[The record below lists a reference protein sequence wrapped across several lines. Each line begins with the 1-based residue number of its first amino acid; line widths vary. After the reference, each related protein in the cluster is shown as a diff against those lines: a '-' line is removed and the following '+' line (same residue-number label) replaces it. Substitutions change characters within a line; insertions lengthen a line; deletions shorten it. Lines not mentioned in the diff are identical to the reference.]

1 MSLNYS
7 SFFMCHKSALEA
19 KRFISVHVIA
29 SGALFLVLCSLCSAS
44 SFSRLTVPAES
55 WNTGL
60 SRALIFHLGVL
71 MFFFVVVIL
80 KNSFFFSLKEHHG
93 YNSMLYLQTS
103 LVPCTVRA
111 LSVFLAE
118 FYVAVLLHWEFKFRQ
133 QKASLECLRMTAN
146 TYGMK
151 EVYKYISSR

>member
-80 KNSFFFSLKEHHG
+80 KNSFFFFLKRT
-93 YNSMLYLQTS
+93 SWLQLHALLANIS
-103 LVPCTVRA
+103 CTVH
-111 LSVFLAE
+111 S
-118 FYVAVLLHWEFKFRQ
+118 K
-133 QKASLECLRMTAN
+133 
-146 TYGMK
+146 GI
-151 EVYKYISSR
+151 ISFPC